1 MALEG
6 KVCYF
11 TFGRFQPPT
20 TGHKENFDGLK
31 RAAGSHD
38 YRIYISQS
46 CDGGSSG
53 AKNKGQNPLPPDIK
67 LEYMNKMFP
76 EHRGK
81 IFSGP
86 KQPVE
91 ILQDLMMAGYDEVVF
106 LVGSDRVSAM
116 QFLHKYNGKDFSFR
130 KIDIQSSGSRD
141 ADGDTFAISGTKMRR
156 AAFAGD
162 FKTFRSGIP
171 SALKDADC
179 KKLMNEIKSRLPDNF
194 K

>member
-1 MALEG
+1 MALDG

-11 TFGRFQPPT
+11 TLGRFQPPA
-20 TGHKENFDGLK
+20 TGHKENFAGVK
-31 RAAGSHD
+31 RAAGSND
-38 YRIYISQS
+38 YRIYISQTV
-46 CDGGSSG
+46 DR
-53 AKNKGQNPLPPDIK
+53 KGNNPLPPDRK
-67 LEYMNKMFP
+67 KYYMDKMFP

-130 KIDIQSSGSRD
+130 KIDIKSSGSRD

-162 FKTFRSGIP
+162 FKAFRAGIP
-171 SALKDADC
+171 KTLNDKDCHAL
-179 KKLMNEIKSRLPDNF
+179 MVEIALNLPANF

>member
-1 MALEG
+1 MALEC
-6 KVCYF
+6 KTCYF

-31 RAAGSHD
+31 KAAGSHD
-38 YRIYISQS
+38 YRIYISQTV
-46 CDGGSSG
+46 DKKGS
-53 AKNKGQNPLPPDIK
+53 NPLPPERK
-67 LEYMNKMFP
+67 LHYMNLMFP

-81 IFSGP
+81 IYSGP
-86 KQPVE
+86 KQPVA
-91 ILQDLMMAGYDEVVF
+91 ILQDIMMADYNEVVF

-116 QFLHKYNGKDFSFR
+116 QFLHKYNGKDFAFR
-130 KIDIQSSGSRD
+130 SIRIESSGSRD

-156 AAFAGD
+156 AAHAMD

-171 SALKDADC
+171 KALKDKDC
-179 KKLMNEIKSRLPDNF
+179 RDLMMEISSNLPDNF

>member
-1 MALEG
+1 MAIELPG

-20 TGHKENFDGLK
+20 TGHADNFKSVK
-31 RAAGSHD
+31 RAAGSND
-38 YRIYISQS
+38 YRIYISQTV
-46 CDGGSSG
+46 D
-53 AKNKGQNPLPPDIK
+53 KKGNNPLPPDRK
-67 LEYMNKMFP
+67 KYYMDIMFP
-76 EHRGK
+76 EHKGK
-81 IFSGP
+81 IHSGP

-116 QFLHKYNGKDFSFR
+116 QFLHKYNGKEFSFR
-130 KIDIQSSGSRD
+130 KISIESSGSRD

-156 AAFAGD
+156 AAFAND
-162 FKTFRSGIP
+162 FNTFRKGIP
-171 SALKDADC
+171 LTLNNRLCRELMMEIASALPA
-179 KKLMNEIKSRLPDNF
+179 NF

>member
-1 MALEG
+1 MAIAG

-20 TGHKENFDGLK
+20 TGHKENFAGVK
-31 RAAGSHD
+31 QAAGTND

-46 CDGGSSG
+46 YDGGSG
-53 AKNKGQNPLPPDIK
+53 PKNKGQNPLPPDRK
-67 LEYMNKMFP
+67 LYYMEKMFP
-76 EHRGK
+76 EHKGK
-81 IFSGP
+81 IYSGP

-91 ILQDLMMAGYDEVVF
+91 ILQDIMLAGYDEVVF
-106 LVGSDRVSAM
+106 LVGSDRVPAM
-116 QFLHKYNGKDFSFR
+116 QFLHKYNGTEFSFR
-130 KIDIQSSGSRD
+130 KIEIQSSGSRD

-156 AAFAGD
+156 AAFASD

-171 SALKDADC
+171 RALNDKDC
-179 KKLMNEIKSRLPDNF
+179 LKLMSEIAVSLPKNF

>member
-1 MALEG
+1 MALDG

-20 TGHKENFDGLK
+20 TGHAENFDGVK
-31 RAAGSHD
+31 RAAGQHD

-46 CDGGSSG
+46 FDGGSG
-53 AKNKGQNPLPPDIK
+53 PKNKGQNPLPPDRK
-67 LEYMNKMFP
+67 KYYMDKMFP
-76 EHRGK
+76 QHRGK
-81 IFSGP
+81 IHSGP

-91 ILQDLMMAGYDEVVF
+91 ILQDLMLAGYDEVVF

-130 KIDIQSSGSRD
+130 KIEIQSSGSRD

-156 AAFAGD
+156 AAAAGD
-162 FKTFRSGIP
+162 FKLFRQGIP
-171 SALKDADC
+171 KALNDKDCRALMDEIASALPENYK
-179 KKLMNEIKSRLPDNF
+179 
-194 K
+194 

>member
-1 MALEG
+1 MALNCN
-6 KVCYF
+6 KCYF

-20 TGHKENFDGLK
+20 TGHRENFAGVK
-31 RAAGSHD
+31 AAAGSHD
-38 YRIYISQS
+38 YRIYISQTV
-46 CDGGSSG
+46 D
-53 AKNKGQNPLPPDIK
+53 KKGTNPLPPDRK
-67 LEYMNKMFP
+67 KYYMDKMFP
-76 EHRGK
+76 EHKGK

-86 KQPVE
+86 RDPVA
-91 ILQDLMMAGYDEVVF
+91 ILQDIQLAGYNEVIF

-116 QFLHKYNGKDFSFR
+116 QFLHKYNGKDFRFR

-162 FKTFRSGIP
+162 YDVFKKGIP
-171 SALKDADC
+171 NTLNDRDCKSLMAEIKDA
-179 KKLMNEIKSRLPDNF
+179 LPKNF

>member
-1 MALEG
+1 MALNCNT
-6 KVCYF
+6 CYF

-20 TGHKENFDGLK
+20 TGHAENFAGVK
-31 RAAGSHD
+31 REAGSHD
-38 YRIYISQS
+38 YRIYISQTV
-46 CDGGSSG
+46 DKKGS
-53 AKNKGQNPLPPDIK
+53 NPLPPERK
-67 LEYMNKMFP
+67 LHYMNKMFP

-86 KQPVE
+86 KQPVA
-91 ILQDLMMAGYDEVVF
+91 ILQDLMLAGYNEVVF

-130 KIDIQSSGSRD
+130 KIEIRSSGSRD

-156 AAFAGD
+156 AAHAGD
-162 FKTFRSGIP
+162 FTTFRKGIP
-171 SALKDADC
+171 RALNDRDC
-179 KKLMNEIKSRLPDNF
+179 RALMDEIAAALPDNF

>member
-1 MALEG
+1 MALDG

-20 TGHKENFDGLK
+20 TGHKENFDGVK
-31 RAAGSHD
+31 REAGEHD

-46 CDGGSSG
+46 QDSKGS
-53 AKNKGQNPLPPDIK
+53 NPLSPSSK
-67 LEYMNKMFP
+67 LSYMNKMFP

-86 KQPVE
+86 KDPTA
-91 ILQDLMMAGYDEVVF
+91 ILQDLMMAGYNEVVF
-106 LVGSDRVSAM
+106 LVGSDRVNAM
-116 QFLHKYNGKDFSFR
+116 QWIHKYNGKDFSFR
-130 KIDIQSSGSRD
+130 NIEIKSSGSRD

-156 AAFAGD
+156 AAFAND

-171 SALKDADC
+171 RALSDKDC
-179 KKLMNEIKSRLPDNF
+179 MSLMAEIKSNLPSNF

>member
-1 MALEG
+1 MALNG
-6 KVCYF
+6 RTCYF

-20 TGHKENFDGLK
+20 TGHKENFDGVK
-31 RAAGSHD
+31 RAAGQHD
-38 YRIYISQS
+38 YRIYISQTV
-46 CDGGSSG
+46 DKKGS
-53 AKNKGQNPLPPDIK
+53 NPLPPDRK
-67 LEYMNKMFP
+67 KYYMDKMFP
-76 EHRGK
+76 EHKGK

-86 KQPVE
+86 KQPVA

-116 QFLHKYNGKDFSFR
+116 QFLHKYNGTEFSFR
-130 KIDIQSSGSRD
+130 KIEIKSSGSRD

-171 SALKDADC
+171 RALNDKDCAE
-179 KKLMNEIKSRLPDNF
+179 LMREIQNQLPKNF

>member
-1 MALEG
+1 MALDG

-20 TGHKENFDGLK
+20 TGHKENFDGVK
-31 RAAGSHD
+31 RAAGNND
-38 YRIYISQS
+38 YRIYISQTV
-46 CDGGSSG
+46 DKKGS
-53 AKNKGQNPLPPDIK
+53 NPLPPDRK
-67 LEYMNKMFP
+67 LFYMNKMFP
-76 EHRGK
+76 EHKGK

-86 KQPVE
+86 KQPVA
-91 ILQDLMMAGYDEVVF
+91 ILQELMMAGYNEVVF

-116 QFLHKYNGKDFSFR
+116 QFLHKYNGTEFSFR

-156 AAFAGD
+156 AAHAND
-162 FKTFRSGIP
+162 FDTFRKGIP
-171 SALKDADC
+171 RALNDRDCRALMQEIKDA
-179 KKLMNEIKSRLPDNF
+179 LPKNF

>member
-1 MALEG
+1 MASHLIG
-6 KVCYF
+6 KTCYF

-20 TGHKENFDGLK
+20 TGHKENFDGVK
-31 RAAGSHD
+31 QAAGSHD
-38 YRIYISQS
+38 YRIYISQTE
-46 CDGGSSG
+46 DKKGS
-53 AKNKGQNPLPPDIK
+53 NPLPPDVK

-116 QFLHKYNGKDFSFR
+116 AFLHKYNGTGFLFQK
-130 KIDIQSSGSRD
+130 
-141 ADGDTFAISGTKMRR
+141 
-156 AAFAGD
+156 
-162 FKTFRSGIP
+162 
-171 SALKDADC
+171 
-179 KKLMNEIKSRLPDNF
+179 N
-194 K
+194 